1 MSAQCP
7 VCPSDLNRSTQ
18 HLLILLDKEVV
29 DGDVTDSFNSNGRG
43 TLRLF
48 AIDPSALLPMVSQE
62 RTEATPPRSY
72 ANPQNDCDRL
82 AANPSDRGK
91 PPSVPGVPYDSLI
104 NQAKQAI
111 EACALAA
118 KQNPAELRYQYQM
131 ARAMEA
137 EVPEKAIDIHKKLAG
152 QGYPAAYDNLGWLM
166 VKLYKNYG
174 AAVTYFK
181 TGSQLRD
188 PDSMVSLVE
197 MIDRGYVQ
205 TDRPYEL
212 KYQLLKTA
220 ADVGHQGAQLQIR
233 EEEQKL
239 SAAQRQA
246 AQNLRIMMDFLG
258 VR

>member
-1 MSAQCP
+1 LDIYRVSGGPGFVWSA
-7 VCPSDLNRSTQ
+7 
-18 HLLILLDKEVV
+18 
-29 DGDVTDSFNSNGRG
+29 SFNSKGQG
-43 TLRLF
+43 TMRFF
-48 AIDPSALLPMVSQE
+48 AIDPSALLPIVSKD
-62 RTEATPPRSY
+62 RTEAAPPTNY

-91 PPSVPGVPYDSLI
+91 PPSVPGVPYDSLM

-118 KQNPAELRYQYQM
+118 KQNPAELRYEYQM

-137 EVPEKAIDIHKKLAG
+137 QVPEKAVEIHKKLAG
-152 QGYPAAYDNLGWLM
+152 QKYPAAFDNLGWLM
-166 VKLYKNYG
+166 VKLHRDYG

-181 TGSQLRD
+181 TGSQLQD

-205 TDRPYEL
+205 TDRPSEL
-212 KYQLLKTA
+212 KYQLLRTA
-220 ADVGHQGAQLQIR
+220 ADLGHQGAQLQIR
-233 EEEQKL
+233 EEEEKL

-246 AQNLRIMMDFLG
+246 AQDMRIIKEFLG
-258 VR
+258 LR